1 MKKTIFLFSLFFAF
15 TFSTKAQCDSIASI
29 CAKHI
34 TAQYISDGQQYR
46 ALLLNAEE
54 TAEFKTTFF
63 GNTVYRLAGCS
74 GNSDGNLLFNIYDEE
89 NHLLFTNSSQKNAP
103 YWDFKVRNT
112 MDVRIEANLDPLKNA
127 SSGCAVLLIGFK
139 QAAFTAA
146 DAAPE
151 AAKK

>member
-1 MKKTIFLFSLFFAF
+1 MKNIFLALSIFIF
-15 TFSTKAQCDSIASI
+15 TSITLNAQCDSIAKI

-46 ALLLNAEE
+46 ALLLNSEE

-74 GNSDGNLLFNIYDEE
+74 GNSDGNLVFNIYDEE
-89 NHLLFTNSSQKNAP
+89 NHLLFSNATQKNAP

-112 MDVRIEANLDPLKNA
+112 VDVKIEANLDPAKN
-127 SSGCAVLLIGFK
+127 SNSGCAVLLIGFK
-139 QAAFTAA
+139 QANFTLAD
-146 DAAPE
+146 DAAS
-151 AAKK
+151 KK